1 MVPPLSDYTGKW
13 AGSSPRGRR
22 VGLVFLVSFSLATDL
37 WDSCVKGPEGEYNP
51 CMGVVDDVRKLL
63 QDLVTPE
70 MRSLATEMKAFRE
83 DMNHR
88 FDEVNRRFDY
98 IERSFRLDERIAA
111 VEDQI
116 RKPSKRQESH

>member
-1 MVPPLSDYTGKW
+1 
-13 AGSSPRGRR
+13 
-22 VGLVFLVSFSLATDL
+22 
-37 WDSCVKGPEGEYNP
+37 
-51 CMGVVDDVRKLL
+51 MGVVEDVRKSL

-70 MRSLATEMKAFRE
+70 MHALAAEVKANVKANNEKITHLRAEM
-83 DMNHR
+83 
-88 FDEVNRRFDY
+88 NRRFDY